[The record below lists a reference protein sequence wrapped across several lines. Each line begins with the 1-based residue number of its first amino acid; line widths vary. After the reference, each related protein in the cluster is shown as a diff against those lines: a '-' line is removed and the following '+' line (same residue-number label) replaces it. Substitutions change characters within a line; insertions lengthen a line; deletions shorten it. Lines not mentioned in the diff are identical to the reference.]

1 MSSEQSLGSKH
12 DPKRLLLDH
21 LKRHDSVTVSV
32 LAQVLAVTTVA
43 IRQHLEQLEAS
54 GLVKRVAVEKPSG
67 ERGRGRPAAA
77 WSLTAMAIDLFP
89 DRHADLTI
97 ELIASIREAVGQ
109 EGLDQ
114 VLAQR
119 STRQRAAYAKTLGE
133 TPVKIRAKALSK
145 IRSDEGY
152 MAEVVDEG
160 DLGLVLVEHHCPICD
175 AAAEC
180 QGLCRDELETF
191 QELFLGVAIVERES
205 HLLSGDSRCT
215 YRIQPLS

>member
-1 MSSEQSLGSKH
+1 MATEHSLGHKH
-12 DPKRLLLDH
+12 DPKRFLLDH
-21 LKRHDSVTVSV
+21 LKRNESVAVSELAEV
-32 LAQVLAVTTVA
+32 LGVTTVA
-43 IRQHLEQLEAS
+43 VRQHLEQLEAS
-54 GLVKRVAVEKPSG
+54 GLVERVAVTKPAG

-114 VLAQR
+114 VLAKR
-119 STRQRAAYAKTLGE
+119 STRQQAAYAKVLGE
-133 TPVKIRAKALSK
+133 TPVKIRASSLAKV
-145 IRSDEGY
+145 RSDEGY
-152 MAEVVDEG
+152 MAEVLDEG
-160 DLGLVLVEHHCPICD
+160 DRGLVLVEHHCPICD

-191 QELFLGVAIVERES
+191 QQLFSGVATVERES

-215 YRIQPLS
+215 YRIQPLN